1 MRIYLVQ
8 HGRPVS
14 KEENPDRP
22 LSDEGRAEVEKVARF
37 LDKCGMRVETIF
49 HSGKTRAEQTAEIMA
64 SSLNPSGKA
73 VEKGGLSPLDDVKVT
88 SKEIRGSEKDL
99 MVVGHLPHLGRLA
112 ALLLTGDESRAVV
125 AFQQGGVVCLE
136 ADETR
141 EKWMVA
147 WMLVPEIIPP

>member
-64 SSLNPSGKA
+64 SNLNPSGKA
-73 VEKGGLSPLDDVKVT
+73 VEKGGLSPLDDVRVT
-88 SKEIRGSEKDL
+88 LKEIKGSERDL
-99 MVVGHLPHLGRLA
+99 MVVGHLPHLGGLA
-112 ALLLTGDESRAVV
+112 ALLLTGDESIAVV

-136 ADETR
+136 SDATR